1 MTHGSGYPLLVAYLR
16 HTITTRYHFFY
27 KQLASARHCINVTF
41 KCTRDKQGKKI
52 STFISSNS
60 NKMWTCPICNQQFV
74 KTNQSHSCKDKTLQ
88 DFLNDKSAHT
98 LELFDYFIEQ
108 YKLIGDISI
117 HPTKSMIAIGA
128 RTRFAY
134 ITQLG
139 KNFIDIVFPFKQ
151 SYDDNLCFIKI
162 KPVPGSDDYN
172 HYFRMCF
179 KEDVNAEVRKYMK
192 LAYKAASLSYN
203 EDTKDN

>member
-1 MTHGSGYPLLVAYLR
+1 
-16 HTITTRYHFFY
+16 
-27 KQLASARHCINVTF
+27 
-41 KCTRDKQGKKI
+41 
-52 STFISSNS
+52 
-60 NKMWTCPICNQQFV
+60 MWTCPTCNQQFV
-74 KTNQSHSCKDKTLQ
+74 KTNQSHSCKDKSLQ
-88 DFLNDKSAHT
+88 EFLNGKSPHT
-98 LELFDYFIEQ
+98 RALFDYFIEQ
-108 YKLIGDISI
+108 YKTLGNISV

-139 KNFIDIVFPFKQ
+139 KNFIDVVFPFKQ

-179 KEDVNAEVRKYMK
+179 KEDLNEEIRKYMK
-192 LAYKAASLSYN
+192 LAYTQTSKPYDDSAN
-203 EDTKDN
+203 DN